1 MHKKCWNWNVQVLCA
16 ITIFFEPFAL
26 GRWLGFQWKG
36 SFLNNS
42 QFFPLICSPLPLA
55 LLPISLVLTFLIKK
69 TMGKT
74 SIIYL
79 ASSMVLTKS
88 NIFLEAR
95 DVQNVFDVIS
105 LLLNLARII
114 LSPLI
119 LWRFFFLQWWLKFFF
134 VLTTKH

>member
-1 MHKKCWNWNVQVLCA
+1 
-16 ITIFFEPFAL
+16 
-26 GRWLGFQWKG
+26 
-36 SFLNNS
+36 
-42 QFFPLICSPLPLA
+42 LPLA